1 MMNKKELNERQYLEF
16 INFYIEAVEGG
27 YQIIT
32 RSSKDLSFNGVEIYD
47 NAEDFVN
54 ELGNIEDLDIRS
66 FSKSKQNKNRYY
78 LVLGNGEELEIELI

>member
-1 MMNKKELNERQYLEF
+1 MLSKKELNERQYLEF

-27 YQIIT
+27 YQLIT

-54 ELGNIEDLDIRS
+54 DLGNIEELDIRS
-66 FSKSKQNKNRYY
+66 FYKQNKNGRFY
-78 LVLGNGEELEIELI
+78 LKIGQSPEIEIELI